1 MRIASDVTKLIG
13 NTPLV
18 RLNRMAKDVAPGAV
32 VAAKLEYFN
41 PANSVKDR
49 IGVAMIEA
57 LERAGRITPGR
68 TVLVE
73 PTSGNTG
80 IALAFVAAAKGYRLV
95 VAMPESVSLERR
107 KVLRLLGAE
116 LILTPAAEGMKGAI
130 ARANERLA
138 ELGENGVMPQQFENA
153 ANPAIHEATTAVEL
167 WNDTDGAMDVFVA
180 GVGTGGTMT
189 GVGRYWKPKKPSLR
203 LVAVEPVH
211 SPVLSG
217 GAPGPHKIQGIGA
230 GFVPTNLDTAL
241 VDEVVQVTNDQAFEY
256 ARHLA
261 REEGI
266 LGGISS
272 GAAAFAALEVAKRP
286 ENAGK
291 LVVFV
296 VPSTSERYISTD
308 LFKEDEPGPAGGAA

>member
-18 RLNRMAKDVAPGAV
+18 RLNRMAKDAAPGAV

-57 LERAGRITPGR
+57 LEKEGKIAPGK
-68 TVLVE
+68 TTLVE

-217 GAPGPHKIQGIGA
+217 GAPGPHRIQGIGA

-241 VDEVVQVTNDQAFEY
+241 VDEVAQVTNDQAFEY
-256 ARHLA
+256 ARRLA

-272 GAAAFAALEVAKRP
+272 GAAAYAALQVAKRP
-286 ENAGK
+286 ENEGK

>member
-57 LERAGRITPGR
+57 LEKEGRITPGR

-130 ARANERLA
+130 AKAAEVLA
-138 ELGENGVMPQQFENA
+138 GLGADGVMPQQFENP
-153 ANPAIHEATTAVEL
+153 ANPAIHEATTAPEL
-167 WNDTDGAMDVFVA
+167 WNDTEGKMDIFVA
-180 GVGTGGTMT
+180 GIGTGGTFT
-189 GVGRYWKPKKPSLR
+189 GVGRYWKPKKPSVK
-203 LVAVEPVH
+203 LVAVEPTH
-211 SPVLSG
+211 SPVISG
-217 GAPGPHKIQGIGA
+217 GAPGPHKIQGLGG
-230 GFVPTNLDTAL
+230 GFVPKNLDMSF
-241 VDEVVQVTNDQAFEY
+241 VDEVALVSNDQAFET
-256 ARHLA
+256 ARRLA
-261 REEGI
+261 KEEGI
-266 LGGISS
+266 LAGISS
-272 GAAAFAALEVAKRP
+272 GAAAFAALEIAKRADS
-286 ENAGK
+286 AGK
-291 LVVFV
+291 LIVFV
-296 VPSTSERYISTD
+296 VPSTAERYISTD
-308 LFKEDEPGPAGGAA
+308 LFREEEAPAV

>member
-18 RLNRMAKDVAPGAV
+18 RLNRMAKDAAPGAV

-57 LERAGRITPGR
+57 LEKEGRIAPGK
-68 TVLVE
+68 TTLVE

-217 GAPGPHKIQGIGA
+217 GAPGPHRIQGIGA
-230 GFVPTNLDTAL
+230 GFVPTNLDTTL
-241 VDEVVQVTNDQAFEY
+241 VDEVAQVTNDQAFEY
-256 ARHLA
+256 ARRLA

-272 GAAAFAALEVAKRP
+272 GAAAFAALQVAKRP

-308 LFKEDEPGPAGGAA
+308 LFKEDDAGPAA

>member
-18 RLNRMAKDVAPGAV
+18 RLNRMAKDAAPGAV

-57 LERAGRITPGR
+57 LEKEGRISPGR

-95 VAMPESVSLERR
+95 VTMPESVSLERR

-130 ARANERLA
+130 ARAKERLA
-138 ELGENGVMPQQFENA
+138 ELGENGVMPQQFENP

-167 WNDTDGAMDVFVA
+167 WNDTEGKMDAFVA
-180 GVGTGGTMT
+180 GIGTGGTFT
-189 GVGRYWKPKKPSLR
+189 GVGRYWKPRKPGVR
-203 LVAVEPVH
+203 LVAVEPTH

-217 GAPGPHKIQGIGA
+217 GAPGPHKIQGIGG
-230 GFVPTNLDTAL
+230 GFIPKNLDTSF
-241 VDEVVQVTNDQAFEY
+241 VDEVVQVSNDQAFEY
-256 ARHLA
+256 ARRLA
-261 REEGI
+261 KEEGI
-266 LGGISS
+266 LAGISS
-272 GAAAFAALEVAKRP
+272 GATAFAALEVARR
-286 ENAGK
+286 EESAGK
-291 LVVFV
+291 LIVFV

-308 LFKEDEPGPAGGAA
+308 LFKEDEAGPSGPAA

>member
-116 LILTPAAEGMKGAI
+116 LILTPAAKGMKGAI

-138 ELGENGVMPQQFENA
+138 ELGENGVMPQQFENP
-153 ANPAIHEATTAVEL
+153 ANPAIHEATTAAEL
-167 WNDTDGAMDVFVA
+167 WTDTDGAMDVFVA

-189 GVGRYWKPKKPSLR
+189 GVGRFWKPKKPSVR

-256 ARHLA
+256 ARRLA

-308 LFKEDEPGPAGGAA
+308 LFKEDEAGHAA

>member
-18 RLNRMAKDVAPGAV
+18 RLNRMAKDAAPGAT

-57 LERAGRITPGR
+57 LEKAGKITPGK

-80 IALAFVAAAKGYRLV
+80 IGLAFSAAAKGYRLV
-95 VAMPESVSLERR
+95 VTMPESVSLERR

-116 LILTPAAEGMKGAI
+116 VVLTPAPLGMKGAI
-130 ARANERLA
+130 AKADELLA
-138 ELGENGVMPQQFENA
+138 GLGPDGVMPQQFENP
-153 ANPAIHEATTAVEL
+153 ANPSIHEATTAVEL
-167 WNDTDGAMDVFVA
+167 WNDTDGTMDVFVA

-189 GVGRYWKPKKPSLR
+189 GVGRYWRARKPGVR

-217 GAPGPHKIQGIGA
+217 GAPGPHRIQGIGA
-230 GFVPTNLDTAL
+230 GFVPKNLETAL
-241 VDEVVQVTNDQAFEY
+241 VDEVVQVSNDQAFEY
-256 ARHLA
+256 ARRLA

-266 LGGISS
+266 LAGISS
-272 GAAAFAALEVAKRP
+272 GAAAWAAIEIAKRP
-286 ENAGK
+286 ESAGK
-291 LVVFV
+291 LIVFV

-308 LFKEDEPGPAGGAA
+308 LFKEDEPLPTAP

>member
-18 RLNRMAKDVAPGAV
+18 RLNRMAKDAAPGAV

-57 LERAGRITPGR
+57 LEKEGRVAPGK
-68 TVLVE
+68 TTLVE

-256 ARHLA
+256 ARRLA

-308 LFKEDEPGPAGGAA
+308 LFKEDEAGPAA

>member
-57 LERAGRITPGR
+57 LEKEGRITPGR

-130 ARANERLA
+130 AKAAEVLA
-138 ELGENGVMPQQFENA
+138 GLGADGVMPQQFENP
-153 ANPAIHEATTAVEL
+153 ANPAIHEATTAPEL
-167 WNDTDGAMDVFVA
+167 WNDTEGKMDIFVA
-180 GVGTGGTMT
+180 GIGTGGTFT
-189 GVGRYWKPKKPSLR
+189 GVGRYWKPKKPSVK
-203 LVAVEPVH
+203 LVAVEPTH
-211 SPVLSG
+211 SPVISG
-217 GAPGPHKIQGIGA
+217 GAPGPHKIQGLGG
-230 GFVPTNLDTAL
+230 GFIPKNLDMSF
-241 VDEVVQVTNDQAFEY
+241 VDEVALVSNDQAFET
-256 ARHLA
+256 ARRLA
-261 REEGI
+261 KEEGI
-266 LGGISS
+266 LAGISS
-272 GAAAFAALEVAKRP
+272 GAAAFAALEIAKRADS
-286 ENAGK
+286 AGK
-291 LVVFV
+291 LIVFV
-296 VPSTSERYISTD
+296 VPSTAERYISTD
-308 LFKEDEPGPAGGAA
+308 LFREEEAPAG

>member
-57 LERAGRITPGR
+57 LEKEGRIAPGR

-138 ELGENGVMPQQFENA
+138 ELGENGVMPQQFENP

-189 GVGRYWKPKKPSLR
+189 GVGRFWRPKKPSVR

-217 GAPGPHKIQGIGA
+217 GAPGPHRIQGIGA

-241 VDEVVQVTNDQAFEY
+241 VDEVLGVTNDEAFDH
-256 ARHLA
+256 ARRLA

-272 GAAAFAALEVAKRP
+272 GAAACAALRIAKRP

-308 LFKEDEPGPAGGAA
+308 LFKEDEAGSANGAA

>member
-57 LERAGRITPGR
+57 LEKEGRITPGR

-130 ARANERLA
+130 AKAAEVLA
-138 ELGENGVMPQQFENA
+138 GLGADGVMPQQFENP
-153 ANPAIHEATTAVEL
+153 ANPAIHEATTAPEL
-167 WNDTDGAMDVFVA
+167 WNDTEGKMDIFVA
-180 GVGTGGTMT
+180 GIGTGGTFT
-189 GVGRYWKPKKPSLR
+189 GVGRYWKPKKPSVK
-203 LVAVEPVH
+203 LVAVEPTH
-211 SPVLSG
+211 SPVISG
-217 GAPGPHKIQGIGA
+217 GAPGPHKIQGLGG
-230 GFVPTNLDTAL
+230 GFVPKNLDMSF
-241 VDEVVQVTNDQAFEY
+241 VDEVALVSNDQAFET
-256 ARHLA
+256 ARRLA
-261 REEGI
+261 KEEGI
-266 LGGISS
+266 LAGISS
-272 GAAAFAALEVAKRP
+272 GAAAFAALEIAKRADS
-286 ENAGK
+286 AGK
-291 LVVFV
+291 LIVFV
-296 VPSTSERYISTD
+296 VPSTAERYISTD
-308 LFKEDEPGPAGGAA
+308 LFREEEAPAG

>member
-18 RLNRMAKDVAPGAV
+18 RLNRMAKDAAPGAV

-57 LERAGRITPGR
+57 LEKEGRIAPGK
-68 TVLVE
+68 TTLVE

-138 ELGENGVMPQQFENA
+138 ELGENGMMPQQFENA

-217 GAPGPHKIQGIGA
+217 GAPGPHRIQGIGA
-230 GFVPTNLDTAL
+230 GFVPANLDTAL

-256 ARHLA
+256 ARRLA

-308 LFKEDEPGPAGGAA
+308 LFKEDETGSAA

>member
-18 RLNRMAKDVAPGAV
+18 RLNRMAKDAAPGAT

-57 LERAGRITPGR
+57 LEKEGRIAPGR

-138 ELGENGVMPQQFENA
+138 ELGENGVMPQQFENP

-189 GVGRYWKPKKPSLR
+189 GVGRFWRPKKPSVR

-217 GAPGPHKIQGIGA
+217 GAPGPHRIQGIGA
-230 GFVPTNLDTAL
+230 GFVPTNLDTSL

-256 ARHLA
+256 ARRLA

-272 GAAAFAALEVAKRP
+272 GAAAFAALEIARRP
-286 ENAGK
+286 DSAGK

-308 LFKEDEPGPAGGAA
+308 LFKEGEGGPAA

>member
-1 MRIASDVTKLIG
+1 MRIASDITKLIG

-18 RLNRMAKDVAPGAV
+18 RLNRMAAGAARGAT

-57 LERAGRITPGR
+57 LENAGRATPGK

-80 IALAFVAAAKGYRLV
+80 IALAFAAAAKGYRLV
-95 VAMPESVSLERR
+95 LTMPESMSLERR

-116 LILTPAAEGMKGAI
+116 LVLTPAAQGMKGAI
-130 ARANERLA
+130 AKAGEIL
-138 ELGENGVMPQQFENA
+138 EGLGPDGVMPQQFENA
-153 ANPAIHEATTAVEL
+153 ANPAIHEATTGPEL

-180 GVGTGGTMT
+180 GVGTGGTLT
-189 GVGRYWKPKKPSLR
+189 GVGRYWKPRRPAVR

-211 SPVLSG
+211 SPVISG
-217 GAPGPHKIQGIGA
+217 GAPGPHRIQGIGA
-230 GFVPTNLDTAL
+230 GFIPANLETGL

-256 ARHLA
+256 ARRLA
-261 REEGI
+261 KEEGI
-266 LGGISS
+266 LAGISS

-286 ENAGK
+286 ESAGK

-296 VPSTSERYISTD
+296 IPSTSERYISTD
-308 LFKEDEPGPAGGAA
+308 LFREDDPGPGGTAI